1 MSSSPARRASTWRC
15 NLLAVRVRAGAVA
28 SAMPIE
34 IKPTPLP

>member
-15 NLLAVRVRAGAVA
+15 NLLAVRAGAVA